1 MRYSHSEFGR
11 FGAFYVIPSCIWSD
25 PAGIATP
32 LCKRCMC
39 GLRTVPANNPGASYC
54 GLQLVFTPLFTP
66 PSGPPW
72 KAHKGTFGLSRHP
85 NELSVSNRCLCRYR
99 HRYTRSAPTRFGH
112 SRNFFFNP
120 PPWGPMLSSGAVGG
134 VKKKFRERPKRV
146 GTDRVYRWRYM
157 YRHEH
162 RLLTKS
168 SFGCRDS
175 PKVPL

>member
-1 MRYSHSEFGR
+1 MARAGESEAYGWRTHSCHARCAEVALKGSCECDIHTQNGR

-39 GLRTVPANNPGASYC
+39 GLRTVPSDNPSASYC

-85 NELSVSNRCLCRYR
+85 NELLVNNRCSCRYR
-99 HRYTRSAPTRFGH
+99 HQYTRSATTRFGY
-112 SRNFFFNP
+112 SRNFFF
-120 PPWGPMLSSGAVGG
+120 
-134 VKKKFRERPKRV
+134 F
-146 GTDRVYRWRYM
+146 
-157 YRHEH
+157 
-162 RLLTKS
+162 
-168 SFGCRDS
+168 FF
-175 PKVPL
+175 